1 MSSVR
6 DTSHTRHNTTWVASP
21 SNEIHAPQ
29 TACLWLRGP
38 CGEESMLTNDEASE
52 AAGWV
57 VRTLL
62 LPLLEAGWQGEG
74 LSILGEEGPKVS
86 DPEDRPGFSPKVRR
100 VQGQG
105 AEANTL
111 TMAAQRGW
119 KA

>member
-1 MSSVR
+1 
-6 DTSHTRHNTTWVASP
+6 
-21 SNEIHAPQ
+21 
-29 TACLWLRGP
+29 
-38 CGEESMLTNDEASE
+38 MLTNDEASE

-57 VRTLL
+57 IRTLL
-62 LPLLEAGWQGEG
+62 FPLLEAGWQGEG

-86 DPEDRPGFSPKVRR
+86 DPEDRQGLSPKVRR

-105 AEANTL
+105 AGAAVRAGANTL